1 MKPFMLMIFLLAGTT
16 GMAQQFSNR
25 GKEFWTGYGLH
36 YFMEP
41 GQNNS
46 QEMVL
51 YFSAEETAHVTVT
64 TRGAAANT
72 VKQYTVPA
80 NSVIASDPMPKS
92 GAADCRLFDYPISYG
107 GQGSDRLFNRSVH
120 IESDVPIV
128 AYAHISGAGSSGAT
142 MLMPV
147 ESWGYSYRSLNIRQ
161 VIRGVTTGE
170 GCFSWLFVV
179 ADHDNTVVE
188 ITPAVPL
195 RNGAAAG
202 MPFTAT
208 LNRGQIY
215 QVVGAAVSSTQGHD
229 LTGTQIRSVA
239 NASGNCYPVAVFAG
253 SSSTAITCN
262 ASNSGFADNLIQQIF
277 PLQAW
282 GKTYLTAPFSASDN
296 AATLNTG
303 IFRVAVKDPATVV
316 RRNGVVMT
324 SLINNFYYEFQS
336 NTADRIEA
344 DKPVLVAQYMP
355 SMNDNVSDGGCG
367 NTGMGDPEMVYLSP
381 VEQSIKRVG
390 FYRNTA
396 AVVEVNYLTL
406 IIPANGLTSL
416 SIDGSN
422 AFSHTYPH
430 PNMPGYTVVV
440 QRWPAAKAQCIVQS
454 DSAFSAITYGLGK
467 YDSYGYNA
475 GTMINNLNGILNL
488 HNTEGAAG
496 VVHPFTCRNSPVEIS
511 ILMTYQPSRLVWHL
525 SQLAYIIPNTDV
537 TQNNPVPA
545 GTVIYKG
552 LTYYKYTLPGTY
564 TFSQADT
571 FRFEV
576 SSTHVSVD
584 NCNNTEKLPLDIIV
598 KDISN
603 MALFKYIPAGCL
615 PDRVKF
621 QWDSSNA
628 GENHF
633 NKWLWTFPD
642 NTTANTDTTSKLF
655 ANTGIYPVQ
664 LKITSEEGCIDDI
677 TTHVTINSDTP
688 CEQAPGAVKVPNAFS
703 PNGDGIN
710 DTWVIPNLS
719 SYPGSTITI
728 FNRYGQRV
736 YYSRGYNK
744 PWDGGRLPVGVY
756 YYVIDMRNGAGKLVG
771 YVTLLR

>member
-1 MKPFMLMIFLLAGTT
+1 MKPFMLLICLLAGTA

-36 YFMEP
+36 YFMEL

-64 TRGAAANT
+64 TRGATANT

-92 GAADCRLFDYPISYG
+92 GAADCRLFDYPVSYG
-107 GQGSDRLFNRSVH
+107 GQGSDRLFNRSIH

-147 ESWGYSYRSLNIRQ
+147 ASWGYSYCSLNMRQ
-161 VIRGVTTGE
+161 VIRGGTTGD

-188 ITPAVPL
+188 ITPSVPL
-195 RNGAAAG
+195 RNGAVAG
-202 MPFTAT
+202 VPFRAT

-215 QVVGAAVSSTQGHD
+215 QVVGAAVSNIEGHD
-229 LTGTQIRSVA
+229 LTGTRVKSVV
-239 NASGNCYPVAVFAG
+239 NTTGDCYPVAVFTG

-262 ASNSGFADNLIQQIF
+262 GSNSGFADNLIQQIF
-277 PLQAW
+277 PVQAW
-282 GKTYLTAPFSASDN
+282 GKRYLTAPFSASSN
-296 AATLNTG
+296 AAELNTG

-316 RRNGVVMT
+316 KRNGVVLT
-324 SLINNFYYEFQS
+324 PLIDNFYYEFTS
-336 NTADRIEA
+336 NTADLIEA

-355 SMNDNVSDGGCG
+355 SMNDNVSNGGCSY
-367 NTGMGDPEMVYLSP
+367 TGMGDPEMIYLSP
-381 VEQSIKRVG
+381 VEQAIKRVG
-390 FYRNTA
+390 FFRNTA

-406 IIPANGLTSL
+406 IIPTDGVRSLT
-416 SIDGSN
+416 IDGSSS
-422 AFSHTYPH
+422 FSHTYPH
-430 PNMPGYTVVV
+430 PNTPGYTVVV
-440 QRWPAAKAQCIVQS
+440 QRWPAARAQCIVQS
-454 DSAFSAITYGLGK
+454 DSAFTATTYGMGK

-488 HNTEGAAG
+488 HNTEGAIG

-511 ILMTYQPSRLVWHL
+511 ILMTYQPSRLLWHL
-525 SQLAYIIPNTDV
+525 SRLAYATPNTDV

-545 GTVIYKG
+545 GTVVYKG

-571 FRFEV
+571 FRFDV
-576 SSTHVSVD
+576 SSTHTSVE
-584 NCNNTEKLPLDIIV
+584 NCSNTEKLPLDIVV

-603 MALFKYIPAGCL
+603 TALFKYTLSGCL
-615 PDRVKF
+615 PDWVKL

-628 GENHF
+628 GGYHF
-633 NKWLWTFPD
+633 NRWLWTFPD
-642 NTTANTDTTSKLF
+642 NTTANTDTTGKLF
-655 ANTGIYPVQ
+655 DANGIYPVTM
-664 LKITSEEGCIDDI
+664 KITSEEGCIDD
-677 TTHVTINSDTP
+677 TMINVAVPDEMP
-688 CEQAPGAVKVPNAFS
+688 CAQPPGQVKVPNAFS

-719 SYPGSTITI
+719 GIPGNTVAV

-736 YYSRGYNK
+736 FYSRGYGTA
-744 PWDGGRLPVGVY
+744 WDGGGLPMGVY
-756 YYVIDMRNGAGKLVG
+756 YYVIDMGKGAEKLSG
-771 YVTLLR
+771 YLTLLK